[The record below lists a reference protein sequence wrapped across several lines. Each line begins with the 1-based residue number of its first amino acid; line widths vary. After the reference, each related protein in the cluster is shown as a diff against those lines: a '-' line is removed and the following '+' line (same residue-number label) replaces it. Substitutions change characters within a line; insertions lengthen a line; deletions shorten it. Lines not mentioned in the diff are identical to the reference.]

1 MEERLAFI
9 MKAKNLSM
17 TKFADE
23 IEVQRSSMSHVMNGR
38 NKASLDFIRR
48 ILKRFPDINPDWLLF
63 GKGGMS
69 RQDIQMELGASGE
82 MAGEYEKLKE
92 EISEKSSRIADLE
105 QKLLNAT
112 ARVEELEK
120 GRPGPGTLQDEEPA
134 PYQKLGKTKR
144 TERIVTFFSDQTF
157 REYRPEQ

>member
-63 GKGGMS
+63 GKG
-69 RQDIQMELGASGE
+69 QQYA
-82 MAGEYEKLKE
+82 A
-92 EISEKSSRIADLE
+92 
-105 QKLLNAT
+105 
-112 ARVEELEK
+112 
-120 GRPGPGTLQDEEPA
+120 
-134 PYQKLGKTKR
+134 
-144 TERIVTFFSDQTF
+144 
-157 REYRPEQ
+157 